1 MFDGLSALHLQSS
14 DLVAAVIALAPRL
27 APFAVRFARAAEGV
41 ARGDGSLI
49 ASPLKDSYHTVWF
62 EFHEELIHLCG
73 RDRATEES
81 HSQ

>member
-1 MFDGLSALHLQSS
+1 
-14 DLVAAVIALAPRL
+14 VAEVIAQAPRL
-27 APFAVRFARAAEGV
+27 APFAVRFGRAAQGI

-73 RDRATEES
+73 RDRAAEES
-81 HSQ
+81 RPE

>member
-1 MFDGLSALHLQSS
+1 MYKRQAQG
-14 DLVAAVIALAPRL
+14 I
-27 APFAVRFARAAEGV
+27 

-81 HSQ
+81 HPQ